1 MIAARSGGVDMFPQI
16 GCARPSGNRGLRADV
31 SRFMADAMRPDAPFV
46 LLDDARPGGAE
57 ARLYTAPVRVVVAH
71 RRDEVASALAA
82 LDAARTDGLHAAGY
96 IAYEAGYALEPR
108 LAGLSRT
115 DADAPLLWFGLF
127 ETVEHLGPDAVPT
140 RLPDPAGAWI
150 GRPEPQISRSDYDL
164 AFARVHDWIEAG
176 DIYQANLTF
185 RAAARVAGDPL
196 AVYAAIRSRAA
207 AGYGGIVWTGS
218 DWLLSFSP
226 ELFFALREGEL
237 IARPMKGTTPRGPTP
252 EADEAA
258 RTELAKDDKQR
269 AENLMIVD
277 LMRNDL
283 TRIAAPGSVSV
294 PELFK
299 VETYPTLHT
308 MVSTIAAQLAPD
320 IGPGQAL
327 AAVFPC
333 GSVTGAPKI
342 RAMEVIAA
350 VEPDARGAYTGS
362 IGRIDPDGDAA
373 FNVAIRTLHLKQG
386 ADTATI
392 GLGSGV
398 VADSRA
404 GEEWDECLAKGAF
417 LTRGQRRFDLIETMA
432 FDPVGG
438 IALLERHLAR
448 MRASAEAFGIRFD
461 RHGVRNELQAATFR
475 LRHPAKVRLLLSPE
489 GRIAIGTAPMPEPPS
504 GPVTVA
510 LARRQVAPR
519 DFRLAHKTTDRRPW
533 PRVAGA
539 WETVYVDDD
548 GYLTEGSFTSLFVP
562 RPNGVLQTPPL
573 ARGILPGVLRA
584 ELIASGRAVEADLRP
599 ADLRAG
605 FQLGNAVRGL
615 VSAVT
620 VAEEEPADL

>member
-1 MIAARSGGVDMFPQI
+1 
-16 GCARPSGNRGLRADV
+16 
-31 SRFMADAMRPDAPFV
+31 MADAMRRDAPFV
-46 LLDDARPGGAE
+46 LLDDARPGGSD
-57 ARLYTAPVRVVVAH
+57 ARLYTAPVRVIAAH
-71 RRDEVASALAA
+71 RPEEVAPALAA
-82 LDAARTDGLHAAGY
+82 LDAARAEGLHAAGY
-96 IAYEAGYALEPR
+96 IAYEAGHALEPR
-108 LAGLSRT
+108 LAKLSQGNSE
-115 DADAPLLWFGLF
+115 APLLWFGLF
-127 ETVEHLGPDAVPT
+127 ESVEQLAPDAIAA
-140 RLPDPAGAWI
+140 RLPDQAGAWV
-150 GRPEPQISRSDYDL
+150 GRPAPGIDRSDYDA
-164 AFARVHDWIEAG
+164 AFARVREWIEAG

-185 RAAARVAGDPL
+185 RAAVRVAGDPL

-226 ELFFALREGEL
+226 ELFFALRQGEL
-237 IARPMKGTTPRGPTP
+237 IARPMKGTTPRGATP

-258 RTELAKDDKQR
+258 RAELAQDEKQR

-308 MVSTIAAQLAPD
+308 MVSTIAAKLAPD

-327 AAVFPC
+327 AAIFPC

-362 IGRIDPDGDAA
+362 IGRIDPDGNAA
-373 FNVAIRTLHLKQG
+373 FNVAIRTLHLRAG
-386 ADTATI
+386 ASEASI

-448 MRASAEAFGIRFD
+448 MRASAEAFGIPFD

-539 WETVYVDDD
+539 WETVYIDAD
-548 GYLTEGSFTSLFVP
+548 GYLTEGSFTSIFAP
-562 RPNGVLQTPPL
+562 GDDGVLRTPPL
-573 ARGILPGVLRA
+573 SRGILPGVLRG
-584 ELIASGRAVEADLRP
+584 ELLASGRAIETELRPEDLRQ
-599 ADLRAG
+599 G

>member
-1 MIAARSGGVDMFPQI
+1 
-16 GCARPSGNRGLRADV
+16 
-31 SRFMADAMRPDAPFV
+31 MRPDTPFV
-46 LLDDARPGGAE
+46 LLDDARPGGSD
-57 ARLYTAPVRVVVAH
+57 ARLYTAPVRVIAAYH
-71 RRDEVASALAA
+71 PDEVTPALTA
-82 LDAARTDGLHAAGY
+82 LDAARAEGRHAAGY
-96 IAYEAGYALEPR
+96 IAYEAGHALEPR
-108 LAGLSRT
+108 LAGLGRNES
-115 DADAPLLWFGLF
+115 DAPLLWFGLF
-127 ETVEHLGPDAVPT
+127 EAVEQLAPDAIAA
-140 RLPDPAGAWI
+140 RLPDPAGAWV
-150 GRPEPQISRSDYDL
+150 GRPAPQIGRSDYDA
-164 AFARVHDWIEAG
+164 AFARVREWIEAG

-185 RAAARVAGDPL
+185 RAAVPVIGDPL

-226 ELFFALREGEL
+226 ELFFALRKGAL
-237 IARPMKGTTPRGPTP
+237 IARPMKGTTPRGATP

-258 RTELAKDDKQR
+258 RAALALDEKQR

-283 TRIAAPGSVSV
+283 TRIAAPGSVAV

-308 MVSTIAAQLAPD
+308 MVSTIAAKLAPD

-327 AAVFPC
+327 AAIFPC

-373 FNVAIRTLHLKQG
+373 FNVAIRTLHLRDG
-386 ADTATI
+386 ACEASI

-438 IALLERHLAR
+438 IALLERHLER
-448 MRASAEAFGIRFD
+448 MRASAQAFGIPFD

-489 GRIAIGTAPMPEPPS
+489 GRIAIGTAPMPQAPVD
-504 GPVTVA
+504 PVTVA

-519 DFRLAHKTTDRRPW
+519 DFRLAHKTSDRRPW

-539 WETVYVDDD
+539 WETLYVDDD

-562 RPNGVLQTPPL
+562 RGDGVLQTPPL
-573 ARGILPGVLRA
+573 SRGILPGVLRA
-584 ELIASGRAVEADLRP
+584 ELIASGRAVEAELRP
-599 ADLRAG
+599 ADLRHG
-605 FQLGNAVRGL
+605 FRLGNAVRGL

-620 VAEEEPADL
+620 VAKEQPADL

>member
-1 MIAARSGGVDMFPQI
+1 
-16 GCARPSGNRGLRADV
+16 
-31 SRFMADAMRPDAPFV
+31 MANVMRPDAPFV
-46 LLDDARPGGAE
+46 LLDDARPGGAD
-57 ARLYTAPVRVVVAH
+57 ARFYTAPVRVVVAY
-71 RRDEVASALAA
+71 RADEVAPALAA
-82 LDAARTDGLHAAGY
+82 LDAARADGLHAAGY
-96 IAYEAGYALEPR
+96 IAYEAGHALEPR
-108 LAGLSRT
+108 IAGLSRA
-115 DADAPLLWFGLF
+115 DGDAPLLWFGLF
-127 ETVEHLGPDAVPT
+127 ETVEQLAPDAIAD
-140 RLPDPAGAWI
+140 RLPDPAGAWV
-150 GRPEPQISRSDYDL
+150 GRPAPGITRADYDS

-185 RAAARVAGDPL
+185 RAAVRVAGDPL

-226 ELFFALREGEL
+226 ELFFALRQGDL
-237 IARPMKGTTPRGPTP
+237 IARPMKGTTPRGATP

-258 RTELAKDDKQR
+258 RVELALDEKQR

-308 MVSTIAAQLAPD
+308 MVSTIAAKLAPD

-327 AAVFPC
+327 GAIFPC

-373 FNVAIRTLHLKQG
+373 FNVAIRTLHLRDG
-386 ADTATI
+386 ADEATI

-438 IALLERHLAR
+438 IALLEPHLER
-448 MRASAEAFGIRFD
+448 MRASAEAFGIYFD
-461 RHGVRNELQAATFR
+461 RHSVRNELQAATFR
-475 LRHPAKVRLLLSPE
+475 LRQPAKVRLLLSPQ
-489 GRIAIGTAPMPEPPS
+489 GRIAIGTAPMPERPTD
-504 GPVTVA
+504 PVTVA
-510 LARRQVAPR
+510 LARREVAPR
-519 DFRLAHKTTDRRPW
+519 DFRLVHKTTDRRPW

-539 WETVYVDDD
+539 WETLFVEDD
-548 GYLTEGSFTSLFVP
+548 GHLTEGSFTSIFVP
-562 RPNGVLQTPPL
+562 RDDVLLTPPL
-573 ARGILPGVLRA
+573 SRRILPGVLRA
-584 ELIASGRAVEADLRP
+584 ELIATGRAIEAELRP
-599 ADLRAG
+599 DALAG
-605 FQLGNAVRGL
+605 GFFLGNAVRGL

-620 VAEEEPADL
+620 VAEVEPATL

>member
-1 MIAARSGGVDMFPQI
+1 
-16 GCARPSGNRGLRADV
+16 
-31 SRFMADAMRPDAPFV
+31 MRRDAPFV
-46 LLDDARPGGAE
+46 LLDDARPGGSD
-57 ARLYTAPVRVVVAH
+57 ARLYTAPVRVIVAH
-71 RRDEVASALAA
+71 RPEEVAPALAA
-82 LDAARTDGLHAAGY
+82 LDAARAKGLHAAGY
-96 IAYEAGYALEPR
+96 IAYEAGHALEPR
-108 LAGLSRT
+108 LAGLSRA
-115 DADAPLLWFGLF
+115 DGDAPLLWFGLF
-127 ETVEHLGPDAVPT
+127 DTVEHLTPDSIAA
-140 RLPDPAGAWI
+140 RLPDPAGTWV
-150 GRPEPQISRSDYDL
+150 GRPAPGIDRSAYDA

-185 RAAARVAGDPL
+185 RAAVRVAGDPL
-196 AVYAAIRSRAA
+196 AAYAAIRSRAA
-207 AGYGGIVWTGS
+207 AGYGGIVWTGT

-226 ELFFALREGEL
+226 ELFFALRQGEL
-237 IARPMKGTTPRGPTP
+237 IGRPMKGTTPRGATP
-252 EADEAA
+252 EEDDAA
-258 RTELAKDDKQR
+258 RAQLALDDKQR

-308 MVSTIAAQLAPD
+308 MVSTISARMAPEV
-320 IGPGQAL
+320 GPGQAL
-327 AAVFPC
+327 AAIFPC

-362 IGRIDPDGDAA
+362 MGRIDPNGDAA
-373 FNVAIRTLHLKQG
+373 FNVAIRTLHLRDG
-386 ADTATI
+386 TDEAMI

-438 IALLERHLAR
+438 IALLERHLER
-448 MRASAEAFGIRFD
+448 MRASADAFGIHFD

-475 LRHPAKVRLLLSPE
+475 LRQPAKVRLLLSPQ
-489 GRIAIGTAPMPEPPS
+489 GRIAIGTAPMPDRPTD
-504 GPVTVA
+504 PVTVA
-510 LARRQVAPR
+510 LARREVAPR
-519 DFRLAHKTTDRRPW
+519 DFRLIHKTTDRRPW

-539 WETVYVDDD
+539 WETLFVDDD
-548 GYLTEGSFTSLFVP
+548 GYLTEGSFTSIFVA
-562 RPNGVLQTPPL
+562 RDDGVLLTPPL
-573 ARGILPGVLRA
+573 SRSILPGVLRA
-584 ELIASGRAVEADLRP
+584 ELIATGRAVEAELRP
-599 ADLRAG
+599 DDLAG
-605 FQLGNAVRGL
+605 GFFLGNAVRGL

-620 VAEEEPADL
+620 VAEVEPATL

>member
-1 MIAARSGGVDMFPQI
+1 
-16 GCARPSGNRGLRADV
+16 
-31 SRFMADAMRPDAPFV
+31 MADAMLVQTPFV

-57 ARLYTAPVRVVVAH
+57 ARLYTAPVRVIAAH
-71 RRDEVASALAA
+71 RPDEVSPALAA
-82 LDAARTDGLHAAGY
+82 LDAARAEGLHVAGY
-96 IAYEAGYALEPR
+96 IAYEAGHALEPR
-108 LAGLSRT
+108 LGGLSRESDT
-115 DADAPLLWFGLF
+115 PLLWFGLF
-127 ETVEHLGPDAVPT
+127 ESVEQLAPDAIAA
-140 RLPDPAGAWI
+140 RLPDPAGAWV
-150 GRPEPQISRSDYDL
+150 GRPAPRISRSDYDA

-185 RAAARVAGDPL
+185 RAAVRVIGDPL
-196 AVYAAIRSRAA
+196 AAYAAIRSRAA

-226 ELFFALREGEL
+226 ELFFALRQGEL
-237 IARPMKGTTPRGPTP
+237 IARPMKGTTPRGATP

-258 RTELAKDDKQR
+258 RGELAQDEKQR

-308 MVSTIAAQLAPD
+308 MVSTIAAKLAPD

-327 AAVFPC
+327 AAIFPC

-373 FNVAIRTLHLKQG
+373 FNVAIRTLHLRDR
-386 ADTATI
+386 ASEASI

-438 IALLERHLAR
+438 IALLERHLER

-475 LRHPAKVRLLLSPE
+475 LRHPAKVRLLLSPD
-489 GRIAIGTAPMPEPPS
+489 GRIAIGTAPMPEVALD
-504 GPVTVA
+504 PVTVA
-510 LARRQVAPR
+510 LATRQVAPR

-539 WETVYVDDD
+539 WETVYIDAD
-548 GYLTEGSFTSLFVP
+548 GYLTEGSFTSIFVP
-562 RPNGVLQTPPL
+562 GADGVLRTPPL
-573 ARGILPGVLRA
+573 TCGILPGVLRA
-584 ELIASGRAVEADLRP
+584 ELIASGRAVEAELRP
-599 ADLRAG
+599 EDLSDG
-605 FQLGNAVRGL
+605 FFLGNALRGL

-620 VAEEEPADL
+620 VADGGITTL

>member
-1 MIAARSGGVDMFPQI
+1 MLVQT
-16 GCARPSGNRGLRADV
+16 
-31 SRFMADAMRPDAPFV
+31 PFV
-46 LLDDARPGGAE
+46 LLDDARPGGSD
-57 ARLYTAPVRVVVAH
+57 ARLYTAPVRVIAAH
-71 RRDEVASALAA
+71 RSDEVAPALAA
-82 LDAARTDGLHAAGY
+82 LDAARTEGLHAAGY
-96 IAYEAGYALEPR
+96 IGYEAGHALEPR
-108 LAGLSRT
+108 LTGLSRA
-115 DADAPLLWFGLF
+115 DADSPLLWFGLF
-127 ETVEHLGPDAVPT
+127 ETVEQLAPDAIAA
-140 RLPDPAGAWI
+140 RLPDPAGAWV
-150 GRPEPQISRSDYDL
+150 GRPAPQIGRSDYDA
-164 AFARVHDWIEAG
+164 AFARVREWIEAG
-176 DIYQANLTF
+176 DVYQANLTF
-185 RAAARVAGDPL
+185 RAAVRVAGDPL

-207 AGYGGIVWTGS
+207 AGYGGIVWTGT

-226 ELFFALREGEL
+226 ELFFALRHGEL
-237 IARPMKGTTPRGPTP
+237 IARPMKGTTPRGATP

-258 RTELAKDDKQR
+258 RIELARDEKQR

-283 TRIAAPGSVSV
+283 TRIAVPGSVSV

-308 MVSTIAAQLAPD
+308 MVSTIAAKLAPD
-320 IGPGQAL
+320 IGPGEAL
-327 AAVFPC
+327 AAIFPC

-373 FNVAIRTLHLKQG
+373 FNVAIRTLHLKEG
-386 ADTATI
+386 AETASI

-448 MRASAEAFGIRFD
+448 MRASAEAFGIPFD

-489 GRIAIGTAPMPEPPS
+489 GRIAIGTAPMPEMPS

-510 LARRQVAPR
+510 LTRRKVAPR
-519 DFRLAHKTTDRRPW
+519 DFRLGHKTTDRWPW

-539 WETVYVDDD
+539 WETVYIDAD
-548 GYLTEGSFTSLFVP
+548 GYLTEGSFTSIFVP
-562 RPNGVLQTPPL
+562 RDGMLLTPPL
-573 ARGILPGVLRA
+573 ARGILPGVLRG
-584 ELIASGRAVEADLRP
+584 ELIASGRAIEAELRPEDLRQ
-599 ADLRAG
+599 G

>member
-1 MIAARSGGVDMFPQI
+1 
-16 GCARPSGNRGLRADV
+16 
-31 SRFMADAMRPDAPFV
+31 MADAMLVQTPFV
-46 LLDDARPGGAE
+46 LLDDARPGGSD
-57 ARLYTAPVRVVVAH
+57 ARLYTAPVRVIAAY
-71 RRDEVASALAA
+71 RPDEVAPALTA
-82 LDAARTDGLHAAGY
+82 LDAARAEGLHAAGY
-96 IAYEAGYALEPR
+96 IAYEAGHALEPR
-108 LAGLSRT
+108 LAGLDRS

-127 ETVEHLGPDAVPT
+127 ETVEQLAPDAVAA
-140 RLPDPAGAWI
+140 RLPDPAGAWV
-150 GRPEPQISRSDYDL
+150 GRPEPGIGRSAYDA
-164 AFARVHDWIEAG
+164 AFARAHGWIEAG

-185 RAAARVAGDPL
+185 RAAVRVIGDLL

-226 ELFFALREGEL
+226 ELFFALRHGEL
-237 IARPMKGTTPRGPTP
+237 IARPMKGTTPRGATP

-258 RTELAKDDKQR
+258 RAELALDAKQR

-308 MVSTIAAQLAPD
+308 MVSTIAAKLAPE

-327 AAVFPC
+327 AAIFPC

-373 FNVAIRTLHLKQG
+373 FNVAIRTLHLKDG
-386 ADTATI
+386 ADAASI

-438 IALLERHLAR
+438 IALLERHLER
-448 MRASAEAFGIRFD
+448 MRASAQAFGIPFD

-489 GRIAIGTAPMPEPPS
+489 GRIAIGTAPMPGTPS

-519 DFRLAHKTTDRRPW
+519 DFRLTHKTTDRRPW

-539 WETVYVDDD
+539 WETLYVDED
-548 GYLTEGSFTSLFVP
+548 GYLTEGSFTSIFVAGDDGIL
-562 RPNGVLQTPPL
+562 RTPPL
-573 ARGILPGVLRA
+573 SRGILPGVLRA
-584 ELIASGRAVEADLRP
+584 ELLASGRAVEAELRP
-599 ADLRAG
+599 ADLRDG
-605 FQLGNAVRGL
+605 FQIGNAVRGL

-620 VAEEEPADL
+620 VAEEQPADL

>member
-1 MIAARSGGVDMFPQI
+1 
-16 GCARPSGNRGLRADV
+16 
-31 SRFMADAMRPDAPFV
+31 MANAMLVQTPFV

-57 ARLYTAPVRVVVAH
+57 PRLYTAPVRVIAAH
-71 RRDEVASALAA
+71 SADEVAPALAA
-82 LDAARTDGLHAAGY
+82 LDAARAEGLHAAGY
-96 IAYEAGYALEPR
+96 IAYEAGHALEPR

-115 DADAPLLWFGLF
+115 DADVPLLWFGLF
-127 ETVEHLGPDAVPT
+127 ETVEHLAPDAIAA
-140 RLPDPAGAWI
+140 RLPDPAGAWV
-150 GRPEPQISRSDYDL
+150 GRPAPRISRSDYDA

-185 RAAARVAGDPL
+185 RAAVRVIGDPL

-226 ELFFALREGEL
+226 ELFFALRQGEL
-237 IARPMKGTTPRGPTP
+237 IARPMKGTTQRGSTP

-258 RTELAKDDKQR
+258 RAQLAQDEKQR

-308 MVSTIAAQLAPD
+308 MVSTIAAKLAPE

-327 AAVFPC
+327 AAIFPC

-373 FNVAIRTLHLKQG
+373 FNVAIRTLHLRDG
-386 ADTATI
+386 ASEASI

-438 IALLERHLAR
+438 IALLERHLER

-475 LRHPAKVRLLLSPE
+475 LRHPARVRLLLSPE
-489 GRIAIGTAPMPEPPS
+489 GRIAIGTAPMPEVAVD
-504 GPVTVA
+504 PVTVA
-510 LARRQVAPR
+510 LATRQVAPR

-539 WETVYVDDD
+539 WETVYTDAE
-548 GYLTEGSFTSLFVP
+548 GYLTEGSFTSIFVS
-562 RPNGVLQTPPL
+562 RDGMLLTPPL
-573 ARGILPGVLRA
+573 SRGILPGVLRA
-584 ELIASGRAVEADLRP
+584 ELIASGRAVEAELRP
-599 ADLRAG
+599 KDLSDG
-605 FQLGNAVRGL
+605 FHVGNALRGL

-620 VAEEEPADL
+620 VADGGITTL

>member
-1 MIAARSGGVDMFPQI
+1 
-16 GCARPSGNRGLRADV
+16 
-31 SRFMADAMRPDAPFV
+31 MADAMLVQTPFV
-46 LLDDARPGGAE
+46 LLDDARPGGSD
-57 ARLYTAPVRVVVAH
+57 ARLYTAPVRVIAAH
-71 RRDEVASALAA
+71 RPDEVAPALAA
-82 LDAARTDGLHAAGY
+82 LDAARAEGLHAAGY
-96 IAYEAGYALEPR
+96 IAYEAGHALEPR
-108 LAGLSRT
+108 LAGLSRS

-127 ETVEHLGPDAVPT
+127 GTVEQLSPNAVAAQ
-140 RLPDPAGAWI
+140 LPDRAGAWVGRPAPGI
-150 GRPEPQISRSDYDL
+150 GRSEYDA

-185 RAAARVAGDPL
+185 RAAVRVIGDPL

-226 ELFFALREGEL
+226 ELFFALRRGEL
-237 IARPMKGTTPRGPTP
+237 IARPMKGTTPRGATP
-252 EADEAA
+252 EADEAV
-258 RTELAKDDKQR
+258 RVELAQDEKQR

-308 MVSTIAAQLAPD
+308 MVSTIAAKLSPD
-320 IGPGQAL
+320 IGPGRAL
-327 AAVFPC
+327 AAIFPC

-373 FNVAIRTLHLKQG
+373 FNVAIRTLHLKDG
-386 ADTATI
+386 AETASI

-438 IALLERHLAR
+438 IALLERHLER
-448 MRASAEAFGIRFD
+448 MRAGANAFGIPFD

-489 GRIAIGTAPMPEPPS
+489 GRIAIGTAPMPEMPS
-504 GPVTVA
+504 GPVTASLV
-510 LARRQVAPR
+510 RRQVASR

-539 WETVYVDDD
+539 WETVYVDAD
-548 GYLTEGSFTSLFVP
+548 GYLTEGSFTSIFVP
-562 RPNGVLQTPPL
+562 GADGVLRTPPL
-573 ARGILPGVLRA
+573 RRGILPGVLRA
-584 ELIASGRAVEADLRP
+584 ELLASGRAVEADLRP
-599 ADLRAG
+599 EDLRGG
-605 FQLGNAVRGL
+605 FQLGNALRGL

>member
-1 MIAARSGGVDMFPQI
+1 
-16 GCARPSGNRGLRADV
+16 
-31 SRFMADAMRPDAPFV
+31 MRRDAPFV
-46 LLDDARPGGAE
+46 LLDDARPGGSD
-57 ARLYTAPVRVVVAH
+57 ARLYTAPVRVIVAH
-71 RRDEVASALAA
+71 RPEEVAPALAA
-82 LDAARTDGLHAAGY
+82 LDAARAKGLHAAGY
-96 IAYEAGYALEPR
+96 IAYEAGHALEPR
-108 LAGLSRT
+108 LAGLSRA
-115 DADAPLLWFGLF
+115 DGDAPLLWFGLF
-127 ETVEHLGPDAVPT
+127 DTVEHLTPDSIAA
-140 RLPDPAGAWI
+140 RLPDPAGTWV
-150 GRPEPQISRSDYDL
+150 GRPAPGIDRSAYDA

-185 RAAARVAGDPL
+185 RAAVRVAGDPL
-196 AVYAAIRSRAA
+196 AAYAAIRSRAA
-207 AGYGGIVWTGS
+207 AGYGGIVWTGT

-226 ELFFALREGEL
+226 ELFFALRQGEL
-237 IARPMKGTTPRGPTP
+237 IGRPMKGTTPRGATP
-252 EADEAA
+252 EEDDAA
-258 RTELAKDDKQR
+258 RAQLALDDKQR

-308 MVSTIAAQLAPD
+308 MVSTISARMAPEV
-320 IGPGQAL
+320 GPGQAL
-327 AAVFPC
+327 AAIFPC

-362 IGRIDPDGDAA
+362 MGRIDPNGDAA
-373 FNVAIRTLHLKQG
+373 FNVAIRTLHLRDG
-386 ADTATI
+386 TDEAMI

-438 IALLERHLAR
+438 IALLERHLER
-448 MRASAEAFGIRFD
+448 MRASADAFGIHFD

-475 LRHPAKVRLLLSPE
+475 LRQPAKVRLLLSPQ
-489 GRIAIGTAPMPEPPS
+489 GRIAIGTAPMPDRPTD
-504 GPVTVA
+504 PVTVA
-510 LARRQVAPR
+510 LARREVAPR
-519 DFRLAHKTTDRRPW
+519 DFRLIHKTTDRRPW

-539 WETVYVDDD
+539 GETLFVDDD
-548 GYLTEGSFTSLFVP
+548 GYLTEGSFTSIFVA
-562 RPNGVLQTPPL
+562 RDDGVLLTPPL
-573 ARGILPGVLRA
+573 SRSILPGVLRA
-584 ELIASGRAVEADLRP
+584 ELIATGRAVEAELRP
-599 ADLRAG
+599 DDLAG
-605 FQLGNAVRGL
+605 GFFLGNAVRGL

-620 VAEEEPADL
+620 VAEVEPATL

>member
-1 MIAARSGGVDMFPQI
+1 MLVQT
-16 GCARPSGNRGLRADV
+16 
-31 SRFMADAMRPDAPFV
+31 PFV
-46 LLDDARPGGAE
+46 LLDDARPGGSD

-71 RRDEVASALAA
+71 RQDEVAPALAA
-82 LDAARTDGLHAAGY
+82 LDAVRAEGLHAAGY
-96 IAYEAGYALEPR
+96 IAYEAGHALEPR
-108 LAGLSRT
+108 LAGLNRS

-127 ETVEHLGPDAVPT
+127 EAVEQLAPDAVT
-140 RLPDPAGAWI
+140 ARLPDPVGAWV
-150 GRPEPQISRSDYDL
+150 GRPAPGINRSDYDA

-185 RAAARVAGDPL
+185 RAAVRMVGDPL
-196 AVYAAIRSRAA
+196 AAYAAIRSRAA

-226 ELFFALREGEL
+226 ELFFALRQGEL
-237 IARPMKGTTPRGPTP
+237 IARPMKGTTPRGATP

-258 RTELAKDDKQR
+258 RAELAQDDKQR

-308 MVSTIAAQLAPD
+308 MVSTIAARLAPD

-327 AAVFPC
+327 AAIFPC

-373 FNVAIRTLHLKQG
+373 FNVAIRTLHLKEG
-386 ADTATI
+386 ADEASI

-438 IALLERHLAR
+438 ITLLERHLAR
-448 MRASAEAFGIRFD
+448 MRVSAEAFGIRFD
-461 RHGVRNELQAATFR
+461 HHGVRNELQAATFR

-489 GRIAIGTAPMPEPPS
+489 GRIVIGTAPMPEVPAD
-504 GPVTVA
+504 PVTVA
-510 LARRQVAPR
+510 LATRQVAPR

-548 GYLTEGSFTSLFVP
+548 GYLTEGSFTSIFVP
-562 RPNGVLQTPPL
+562 GADGVLRTPPL
-573 ARGILPGVLRA
+573 TRGILPSVLRA
-584 ELIASGRAVEADLRP
+584 ELIMSARAVEADLRP
-599 ADLRAG
+599 DDLSDG
-605 FQLGNAVRGL
+605 FLLGNALRGL

-620 VAEEEPADL
+620 VADGGITTL

>member
-1 MIAARSGGVDMFPQI
+1 
-16 GCARPSGNRGLRADV
+16 
-31 SRFMADAMRPDAPFV
+31 MADGMRRDAPFV
-46 LLDDARPGGAE
+46 LLDDARPGAGS

-71 RRDEVASALAA
+71 RADEVAPALAA
-82 LDAARTDGLHAAGY
+82 LDVARAEGLHAAGY
-96 IAYEAGYALEPR
+96 IAYEAGHALEPR
-108 LAGLSRT
+108 LAGLSRA
-115 DADAPLLWFGLF
+115 DGDAPLLWFGLF
-127 ETVEHLGPDAVPT
+127 EAVEHLAPDAVAE
-140 RLPDPAGAWI
+140 RLPDPAGAWV
-150 GRPEPQISRSDYDL
+150 GRPTPRISRSDYDA
-164 AFARVHDWIEAG
+164 AFVRVHDWIEAG

-185 RAAARVAGDPL
+185 RAAVKVAGDPL
-196 AVYAAIRSRAA
+196 AAYSAIRSRAA

-226 ELFFALREGEL
+226 ELFFALRQGQL
-237 IARPMKGTTPRGPTP
+237 IARPMKGTTPRGVTP
-252 EADEAA
+252 EEDDAA
-258 RTELAKDDKQR
+258 RTGLALDEKQC

-308 MVSTIAAQLAPD
+308 MVSTIAAKLAPD

-327 AAVFPC
+327 AAIFPC

-362 IGRIDPDGDAA
+362 IGRIDPHGDAA
-373 FNVAIRTLHLKQG
+373 FNVAIRTLHLRNR
-386 ADTATI
+386 ADEATI

-417 LTRGQRRFDLIETMA
+417 LTRGQCRFDLIETMA

-448 MRASAEAFGIRFD
+448 MRASAEAFGISFD

-489 GRIAIGTAPMPEPPS
+489 GRLAIGTGPMPEAAT
-504 GPVTVA
+504 GPVIVA
-510 LARRQVAPR
+510 LASREVAPR
-519 DFRLAHKTTDRRPW
+519 DFRLAHKTSDRRPW

-539 WETVYVDDD
+539 WETIYVDGD

-562 RPNGVLQTPPL
+562 RADGVLRTPPL
-573 ARGILPGVLRA
+573 SRGILPGVLRA
-584 ELIASGRAVEADLRP
+584 ELIDCGRAVEAELRV
-599 ADLRAG
+599 ADLIDG
-605 FQLGNAVRGL
+605 FFVGNAVRGL

-620 VAEEEPADL
+620 VAEVEPADL

>member
-1 MIAARSGGVDMFPQI
+1 
-16 GCARPSGNRGLRADV
+16 
-31 SRFMADAMRPDAPFV
+31 MADAMLVQTPFV
-46 LLDDARPGGAE
+46 LLDDARPGGSN
-57 ARLYTAPVRVVVAH
+57 ARLYIAPVRVIVAH
-71 RRDEVASALAA
+71 RPDEVAPALAA
-82 LDAARTDGLHAAGY
+82 LDAARAKGLHAAGY
-96 IAYEAGYALEPR
+96 IAYEAGHALEPR
-108 LAGLSRT
+108 LAGLSRS

-127 ETVEHLGPDAVPT
+127 ETVEQLSPDAVAA

-150 GRPEPQISRSDYDL
+150 ARPAPAIGRSDYDA
-164 AFARVHDWIEAG
+164 AFARVREWIEAG
-176 DIYQANLTF
+176 DIYQANLTI
-185 RAAARVAGDPL
+185 RAAVRVIGDPL
-196 AVYAAIRSRAA
+196 AIYAAVRSRAA

-226 ELFFALREGEL
+226 ELFFALRRGEL
-237 IARPMKGTTPRGPTP
+237 IARPMKGTTPRGATP

-258 RTELAKDDKQR
+258 RTELARDAKQR

-283 TRIAAPGSVSV
+283 SRIAAPGSVSV

-308 MVSTIAAQLAPD
+308 MVSTIAAKLAPD

-327 AAVFPC
+327 AAIFPC

-373 FNVAIRTLHLKQG
+373 FNVAIRTLYLRDG
-386 ADTATI
+386 AGEATI

-448 MRASAEAFGIRFD
+448 MRASAEAFGIPFD

-475 LRHPAKVRLLLSPE
+475 LRHPAKVRLLLSPA
-489 GRIAIGTAPMPEPPS
+489 GRIAIGTAPMPDTPS
-504 GPVTVA
+504 SPVTVA

-519 DFRLAHKTTDRRPW
+519 DFRLMHKTTDRRPW
-533 PRVAGA
+533 PRVGGA
-539 WETVYVDDD
+539 WETLYVDDD
-548 GYLTEGSFTSLFVP
+548 GYLTEGSFTSIFVAGDDGIL
-562 RPNGVLQTPPL
+562 RTPPL
-573 ARGILPGVLRA
+573 SRRILPGVLRA
-584 ELIASGRAVEADLRP
+584 ELLASGRAVEAELRP
-599 ADLRAG
+599 ADLRDG

-620 VAEEEPADL
+620 VAEEQPADL

>member
-1 MIAARSGGVDMFPQI
+1 
-16 GCARPSGNRGLRADV
+16 
-31 SRFMADAMRPDAPFV
+31 MASAMLVQTPFV
-46 LLDDARPGGAE
+46 LLDDARPGGSD
-57 ARLYTAPVRVVVAH
+57 ARLYTAPVRVVAAH
-71 RRDEVASALAA
+71 RSDEVAPALAA
-82 LDAARTDGLHAAGY
+82 LDAARAEGLHAAGY
-96 IAYEAGYALEPR
+96 IGYEAGHALEPR
-108 LAGLSRT
+108 LTGLSRA
-115 DADAPLLWFGLF
+115 DADSPLLWFGLF
-127 ETVEHLGPDAVPT
+127 ETVEQLAPDAIAA
-140 RLPDPAGAWI
+140 RLPDPAGAWV
-150 GRPEPQISRSDYDL
+150 GRPAPQIGRSDYDA
-164 AFARVHDWIEAG
+164 AFARVREWIEAG

-185 RAAARVAGDPL
+185 RAAVRVAGDPL

-207 AGYGGIVWTGS
+207 AGYGGIVWTGT

-226 ELFFALREGEL
+226 ELFFALRHGEL
-237 IARPMKGTTPRGPTP
+237 IARPMKGTTPRGATP

-258 RTELAKDDKQR
+258 RIELARDEKQR

-308 MVSTIAAQLAPD
+308 MVSTIAAKLAPD
-320 IGPGQAL
+320 IGPGEAL
-327 AAVFPC
+327 AAIFPC

-373 FNVAIRTLHLKQG
+373 FNVAIRTLHLKEG
-386 ADTATI
+386 ADEATI

-404 GEEWDECLAKGAF
+404 GEEWDECLTKGAF

-448 MRASAEAFGIRFD
+448 MRASAEAFGIPFD

-489 GRIAIGTAPMPEPPS
+489 GRIAIGTAPMPERPS

-519 DFRLAHKTTDRRPW
+519 DFRLVHKTTDRRPW

-539 WETVYVDDD
+539 WETVYIDAD
-548 GYLTEGSFTSLFVP
+548 GYLTEGSFTSIFVP
-562 RPNGVLQTPPL
+562 RDGMLLTPPL
-573 ARGILPGVLRA
+573 ARGILPGVLRG
-584 ELIASGRAVEADLRP
+584 ELIASGRAIEAELRPEDLRQ
-599 ADLRAG
+599 G

>member
-1 MIAARSGGVDMFPQI
+1 
-16 GCARPSGNRGLRADV
+16 
-31 SRFMADAMRPDAPFV
+31 MADAMLVQTPFV
-46 LLDDARPGGAE
+46 LLDDARPGGSD
-57 ARLYTAPVRVVVAH
+57 ARLYTAPVRVIAAQ
-71 RRDEVASALAA
+71 RPDEVAPALAA
-82 LDAARTDGLHAAGY
+82 LDSVRAEGLHAAGY
-96 IAYEAGYALEPR
+96 IAYEAGHALEPR
-108 LAGLSRT
+108 LAGLNRS

-127 ETVEHLGPDAVPT
+127 ETVEHLAPDDIAA
-140 RLPDPAGAWI
+140 RLPDPVGAWV
-150 GRPEPQISRSDYDL
+150 GRPAPGINRSDYDA

-185 RAAARVAGDPL
+185 RAAVRMVGDPL
-196 AVYAAIRSRAA
+196 AAYAAIRLRAA

-226 ELFFALREGEL
+226 ELFFALRDGDL
-237 IARPMKGTTPRGPTP
+237 IARPMKGTTPRGATV
-252 EADEAA
+252 EEDEAA
-258 RTELAKDDKQR
+258 RAQLARDEKQR

-308 MVSTIAAQLAPD
+308 MVSTISARMAPEV
-320 IGPGQAL
+320 GPGQAL
-327 AAVFPC
+327 AAIFPC

-373 FNVAIRTLHLKQG
+373 FNVAIRTLHLKEG
-386 ADTATI
+386 ADVASI

-438 IALLERHLAR
+438 IALLERHLER
-448 MRASAEAFGIRFD
+448 MRASAQAFGIPFD

-489 GRIAIGTAPMPEPPS
+489 GRIAIGTAPMPEVPADPM
-504 GPVTVA
+504 TVA

-548 GYLTEGSFTSLFVP
+548 GYLTEGSFTSIFVS
-562 RPNGVLQTPPL
+562 RDEMLLTPPL
-573 ARGILPGVLRA
+573 ARGILPGVLRT

-599 ADLRAG
+599 DDLSNG
-605 FQLGNAVRGL
+605 FFLGNAVRGL

-620 VAEEEPADL
+620 VADGGITTL

>member
-1 MIAARSGGVDMFPQI
+1 
-16 GCARPSGNRGLRADV
+16 
-31 SRFMADAMRPDAPFV
+31 MADAMRPDTPFV
-46 LLDDARPGGAE
+46 LLDDARPGGSD
-57 ARLYTAPVRVVVAH
+57 ARLYTAPARVIAAH
-71 RRDEVASALAA
+71 RPKEVAPALAA
-82 LDAARTDGLHAAGY
+82 LDAARAEGLHAAGY
-96 IAYEAGYALEPR
+96 VAYEAGHALEPR
-108 LAGLSRT
+108 LAGLSRG

-127 ETVEHLGPDAVPT
+127 ETVEQLAPDAVAA
-140 RLPDPAGAWI
+140 RLPDPAGAWVGRPAPGI
-150 GRPEPQISRSDYDL
+150 GRSEYDA
-164 AFARVHDWIEAG
+164 AFAQVREWIEAG

-185 RAAARVAGDPL
+185 RAAVRVIGDPL
-196 AVYAAIRSRAA
+196 AVYAAIRSRGA
-207 AGYGGIVWTGS
+207 AGYGGIVWTGQ

-226 ELFFALREGEL
+226 ELFFALRQGEL
-237 IARPMKGTTPRGPTP
+237 IARPMKGTTPRGATP

-258 RTELAKDDKQR
+258 RVELAQDDKQR

-308 MVSTIAAQLAPD
+308 MVSTIAARLAPD

-327 AAVFPC
+327 AAIFPC

-350 VEPDARGAYTGS
+350 VEADARRAYTGS

-373 FNVAIRTLHLKQG
+373 FNVAIRTLHLKDG
-386 ADTATI
+386 AETGSI

-438 IALLERHLAR
+438 IALLERHLER
-448 MRASAEAFGIRFD
+448 MRASAQAFGIPFD

-475 LRHPAKVRLLLSPE
+475 LRHPAKVRLLLSPD
-489 GRIAIGTAPMPEPPS
+489 GRIAIGTAPMPDMPS

-539 WETVYVDDD
+539 WETLYVDAG
-548 GYLTEGSFTSLFVP
+548 GYLTEGSFTSIFVP
-562 RPNGVLQTPPL
+562 GDDSVLRTPPL
-573 ARGILPGVLRA
+573 SRGVLPGVLRA

-599 ADLRAG
+599 EDLRAG